1 MISIKEC
8 YGYMTAIGIVMMML
22 IIIHHYR
29 LPVIRLLPRM
39 AAIRMWMNTEKTND
53 PKDSVIPNKAEEDDD
68 DDEDYD
74 DEDEEYLEDKKE
86 KGN

>member
-1 MISIKEC
+1 
-8 YGYMTAIGIVMMML
+8 
-22 IIIHHYR
+22 
-29 LPVIRLLPRM
+29 M
-39 AAIRMWMNTEKTND
+39 AAIRQWMNTEKTND
-53 PKDSVIPNKAEEDDD
+53 PKGSVIPNKAEEDDD